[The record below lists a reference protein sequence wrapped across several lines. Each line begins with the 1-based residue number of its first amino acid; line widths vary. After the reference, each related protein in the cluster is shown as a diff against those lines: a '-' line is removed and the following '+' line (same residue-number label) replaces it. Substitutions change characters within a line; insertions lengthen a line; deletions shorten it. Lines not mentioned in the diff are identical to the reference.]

1 MADFGE
7 EGGEFGWE
15 DGLHAVRESFL
26 GLVMDFNEEAVGAYC
41 DRGAGERE
49 NFVAFAGAVAG
60 IDEDREMA
68 AFFYRG
74 DYRKIE
80 SVA

>member
-1 MADFGE
+1 LADFGE

-60 IDEDREMA
+60 IDKDRKMA
-68 AFFYRG
+68 AFFYSG
-74 DYRKIE
+74 NDGE
-80 SVA
+80 VQGVA

>member
-60 IDEDREMA
+60 IDKDRKMA
-68 AFFYRG
+68 AFFYSG
-74 DYRKIE
+74 NDGE
-80 SVA
+80 VQGVA